1 MAVKNK
7 NILVTGANGFVGK
20 ALLKALSTRTE
31 FTVFG
36 IDRSDG
42 DISKMEFN
50 FKNINHVIH
59 LAARTYVPDSW
70 QNPIPF
76 YQTNVIGT
84 LRVLEF
90 CKRCGASAT
99 VLSSYVYGE
108 PDYLPINEKHPRKS
122 FNPYCHTKILMED
135 ICDYYANTYQTRISI
150 LRPFNIYGPDQ
161 SEIFLIPTII
171 KQVLSPVYKEIT
183 VLDLKPKRD
192 FVYIDDLIK
201 AILLTIPSTCANVLN
216 VGSGTSHSV
225 FDIINIVMHISGI
238 RKDVKLNSNE
248 RPNEVMD
255 IVCDNSKI
263 RETVGWSI
271 TTRFEEG
278 ISKCINFYLN
288 KFNVGN

>member
-108 PDYLPINEKHPRKS
+108 PDFLPITEKHPRKS
-122 FNPYCHTKILMED
+122 FNPYCHSKILMED
-135 ICDYYANTYQTRISI
+135 ICDYYTNTYQLSISI
-150 LRPFNIYGPDQ
+150 LRPFNLYGPGQ
-161 SEIFLIPTII
+161 PETFLIPTII
-171 KQVLSPVYKEIT
+171 KQVFSVAYNEVT
-183 VLDLKPKRD
+183 VMDLKPKRD
-192 FVYIDDLIK
+192 FLYIDDLIK
-201 AILLTIPSTCANVLN
+201 AILLSILNPSSKVLN
-216 VGSGTSHSV
+216 VGSGTSYSV
-225 FDIINIVMHISGI
+225 IEIINIIMQISGI
-238 RKDVKLNSNE
+238 SKDVVSNSN
-248 RPNEVMD
+248 R
-255 IVCDNSKI
+255 K
-263 RETVGWSI
+263 T
-271 TTRFEEG
+271 
-278 ISKCINFYLN
+278 K
-288 KFNVGN
+288 